1 MIRDHSGKHGVIYI
15 TYICSFH
22 SKFAKIM
29 MNNRIGPM
37 VKYVWNF
44 AMCML
49 SELFVIPKPQQLT
62 TLADTVVHL
71 LILKRSI
78 VMMTDRY

>member
-1 MIRDHSGKHGVIYI
+1 
-15 TYICSFH
+15 
-22 SKFAKIM
+22 
-29 MNNRIGPM
+29 M

-71 LILKRSI
+71 LLLKSSI
-78 VMMTDRY
+78 VKMTDRY